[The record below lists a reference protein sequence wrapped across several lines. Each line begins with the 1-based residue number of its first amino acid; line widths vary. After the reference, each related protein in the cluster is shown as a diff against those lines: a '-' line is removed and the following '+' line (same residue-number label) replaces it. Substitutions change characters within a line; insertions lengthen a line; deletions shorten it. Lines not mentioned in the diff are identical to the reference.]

1 MNSKQK
7 ILIATTLI
15 IIIAALGVV
24 TLISTPPKQDKLS
37 IVATFYPLAYLCQ
50 EIGGDQVQVTQ
61 LVPSNTEIHSWEP
74 SASHIVATEDADIIV
89 YNGAGADHWMED
101 DILPALSASNQRIV
115 VESTNGLPL
124 ISSQEEEHEAG
135 EEEHDHG
142 AYDPHTWLSPY
153 MAKLQAQNVYNAI
166 IAADPEHESYY
177 AERWQ
182 TLEGKLAAL
191 DTAYLE
197 GLSNIN
203 KTEIF
208 VSHSAFGY
216 LASRYGFEQHGV
228 IGLSADE
235 QPSAATIATLVNEME
250 EHGIYVVYVD
260 PVYSS
265 QYAQTI
271 QSEVQIQTGHP
282 VTILDLYLMLGSTD
296 SLDLLGQM
304 QTNLDNLRIGLE
316 AA

>member
-1 MNSKQK
+1 
-7 ILIATTLI
+7 
-15 IIIAALGVV
+15 
-24 TLISTPPKQDKLS
+24 
-37 IVATFYPLAYLCQ
+37 
-50 EIGGDQVQVTQ
+50 
-61 LVPSNTEIHSWEP
+61 
-74 SASHIVATEDADIIV
+74 
-89 YNGAGADHWMED
+89 MED
-101 DILPALSASNQRIV
+101 DLLPALSTTKTRTVI
-115 VESTNGLPL
+115 ESTDGLTL
-124 ISSQEEEHEAG
+124 IATQEEHEEHNA

-142 AYDPHTWLSPY
+142 AYDPHTWISPY
-153 MAKLQAQNVYNAI
+153 MAKQQAQNIYNAI
-166 IAADPEHESYY
+166 VAADPEHESYY
-177 AERWQ
+177 TERWQ
-182 TLEGKLAAL
+182 TLADKLTAL

-197 GLSNIN
+197 GLASKN

-235 QPSAATIATLVNEME
+235 QPSAATIATLVSEME

-271 QSEVQIQTGHP
+271 QSEVQTQTGHP

-304 QTNLDNLRIGLE
+304 QTNLDNLKTGLE
-316 AA
+316 AAA